1 MSDALY
7 FQWQNDVLRKSI
19 YPLREMKLRD
29 FLVYFRE
36 IELWKE
42 YEDKDISGEVD
53 DYRAKKKQTIKDV
66 VQQYYAF
73 QDYFKDTNVKVI
85 YAKHIVADDEMT
97 GAAYHAI
104 DNIHKT
110 FNTYLDQLEDRP
122 RHETYFLSQ
131 RVLYLLGFR
140 KEFIKKIAFKQRQM
154 DAMSLT
160 KPNTQ
165 EFANLQRDVK
175 NMNEHA
181 LKMIDMELERLYA
194 YTAALGKVEKR
205 KMDLMKD
212 VNDAD
217 KKKDKAEQELAK
229 LDQKIQSQDEL
240 HKQTLGS
247 LARLKSPPELD
258 SIKTYFSFPDFSA
271 QIKSKFAEAT
281 PALIEIIS
289 GIRNEMQTLLNK
301 SNSDT
306 TKLKL
311 IKNAVDKLSVYKRDV
326 QKEIL
331 KLETDLRNMG
341 KDWSHKTDREKRR
354 NDLRDVNLKVVDNVL
369 DKLADYY
376 TAFEYSMKKDEW
388 DGLIKAKEDE
398 LESIGS
404 SLSKLRGEAKNW
416 QEEVDQSKGILDL
429 RKRLGEYIPE
439 LNTDVKKEDIV
450 RAKADEYKASL
461 MNLDHYEL
469 LKLVVAE
476 FKANPGRY
484 PRWLQYMVIHFS
496 GMRYASA
503 HGSWADPKDLLS
515 NLRASKIQGEMKDD
529 NDDNLETECY
539 KALDYYA
546 PTEDTPLFTDE
557 QKPGLASA
565 TDDEWKDKIAEHVK
579 RINRAL
585 EMKSSYHEQ
594 QALINLRIDESSY
607 EIDQMP
613 SEKVYEELMGY
624 KEELPDWMWH
634 EIVRLTELRVTEVTD
649 KNWEKPEGLPAGY
662 TKEHLQFRTML
673 EEWKKKYLTSWRD
686 EHDQSDKLIVTRAVC
701 NEVAEHIQHLRGLTP
716 GGGLTAKPT
725 WYQNAEGKVDGAY
738 FVKPKTEDDFKPG
751 ASILWLRFVRK
762 QPNEWQWAKDI
773 RPDRNKYELL
783 PTDFGGKS
791 RVFAD
796 GSTSWSYDKK
806 SLPIKRWRRA
816 ATVDGGSVQQE
827 EWLRWMHEATV
838 VETAKTAD
846 GDIVLTFETALP
858 GDDPR
863 LSTIGVF
870 KRNLFDLVDD
880 GQEDAYHRSFVGFI
894 PEGDVPE
901 DNLKDMLDWEKIL
914 YKADQQTLA
923 SDQFATSMDK
933 IA

>member
-515 NLRASKIQGEMKDD
+515 NLRA
-529 NDDNLETECY
+529 
-539 KALDYYA
+539 
-546 PTEDTPLFTDE
+546 
-557 QKPGLASA
+557 
-565 TDDEWKDKIAEHVK
+565 
-579 RINRAL
+579 
-585 EMKSSYHEQ
+585 
-594 QALINLRIDESSY
+594 
-607 EIDQMP
+607 
-613 SEKVYEELMGY
+613 
-624 KEELPDWMWH
+624 
-634 EIVRLTELRVTEVTD
+634 
-649 KNWEKPEGLPAGY
+649 
-662 TKEHLQFRTML
+662 
-673 EEWKKKYLTSWRD
+673 
-686 EHDQSDKLIVTRAVC
+686 
-701 NEVAEHIQHLRGLTP
+701 
-716 GGGLTAKPT
+716 
-725 WYQNAEGKVDGAY
+725 
-738 FVKPKTEDDFKPG
+738 
-751 ASILWLRFVRK
+751 
-762 QPNEWQWAKDI
+762 
-773 RPDRNKYELL
+773 
-783 PTDFGGKS
+783 
-791 RVFAD
+791 
-796 GSTSWSYDKK
+796 
-806 SLPIKRWRRA
+806 
-816 ATVDGGSVQQE
+816 
-827 EWLRWMHEATV
+827 
-838 VETAKTAD
+838 
-846 GDIVLTFETALP
+846 
-858 GDDPR
+858 
-863 LSTIGVF
+863 
-870 KRNLFDLVDD
+870 
-880 GQEDAYHRSFVGFI
+880 
-894 PEGDVPE
+894 
-901 DNLKDMLDWEKIL
+901 
-914 YKADQQTLA
+914 
-923 SDQFATSMDK
+923 
-933 IA
+933 